1 VAIHTIDD
9 RIKTI
14 SFFTGAGMLEL
25 GVELAFGEI
34 FDPIA
39 YVECEAHAAAVI
51 AAAMEQGRL
60 RPAPVWSDA
69 RSVCGPLFG
78 HYVRQACLGFNG
90 TGGVDAF
97 IGGYPCPD
105 FSCAGKR
112 AGIRGDKGSLWWS
125 LAEAI
130 AEYEPELLFLENVGG
145 HTSQGFDTVCS
156 SLQYMGYRIAAGL
169 FTASETGAS
178 HKRERL
184 FIMGDRISGEA
195 SPQHDQPRRSGQQ
208 QRGPA
213 STRREVIRQ
222 ENRQTCPD
230 SLNRSSEELAD
241 TIRPIG
247 QPGPRRR
254 GVRESDTQLA
264 IASGGGFR
272 ILREP
277 SWGGRFPD
285 RSDETMEN
293 AAIGQLRPGRQV
305 ERGDRSDGQ
314 PDSDIDRPS
323 GELADT
329 ECPQRRAGDEAQ
341 GCGGQGCDGC
351 REKTSPAGSICETQL
366 PIYPPGPGDLDAW
379 GKILE
384 TSPLLEPAV
393 YGKLNPFFVEN
404 LMGWPMYWS
413 DIERDCNHEEWA
425 RRCCEILRVLCE
437 GPPAKKIRRTI
448 GGSRTVPKTK
458 VLQQGM
464 HGKGDA
470 ETIPNKKGLGKT
482 SAKDAEGSLRA
493 MRSNRKPRNSSQ
505 KQEVVGQPTGE
516 YLHALRILSHYAAPC
531 KQRYC
536 SKKDMATLSPLW
548 VLDLWQDCMQHLPDA
563 DKKAWKTASRENQK
577 ATIIATAKQLVMADR
592 TQQLRLLG
600 NGVVPLQAAYA
611 YTTLA
616 ACLWGGGSNER
627 GGSRII

>member
-213 STRREVIRQ
+213 STRREV
-222 ENRQTCPD
+222 
-230 SLNRSSEELAD
+230 S
-241 TIRPIG
+241 
-247 QPGPRRR
+247 
-254 GVRESDTQLA
+254 
-264 IASGGGFR
+264 
-272 ILREP
+272 
-277 SWGGRFPD
+277 GRFPD
-285 RSDETMEN
+285 RSNETMEN

-323 GELADT
+323 GELAD
-329 ECPQRRAGDEAQ
+329 AGEGCQ
-341 GCGGQGCDGC
+341 GVRSSGEEEQADG
-351 REKTSPAGSICETQL
+351 SL
-366 PIYPPGPGDLDAW
+366 PLYPPGPGDLDAW

-384 TSPLLEPAV
+384 IASSLEPAV
-393 YGKLNPFFVEN
+393 CPV
-404 LMGWPMYWS
+404 
-413 DIERDCNHEEWA
+413 A
-425 RRCCEILRVLCE
+425 
-437 GPPAKKIRRTI
+437 
-448 GGSRTVPKTK
+448 
-458 VLQQGM
+458 
-464 HGKGDA
+464 HG
-470 ETIPNKKGLGKT
+470 L
-482 SAKDAEGSLRA
+482 
-493 MRSNRKPRNSSQ
+493 
-505 KQEVVGQPTGE
+505 
-516 YLHALRILSHYAAPC
+516 
-531 KQRYC
+531 
-536 SKKDMATLSPLW
+536 
-548 VLDLWQDCMQHLPDA
+548 
-563 DKKAWKTASRENQK
+563 
-577 ATIIATAKQLVMADR
+577 ADR

>member
-213 STRREVIRQ
+213 STRREV
-222 ENRQTCPD
+222 
-230 SLNRSSEELAD
+230 S
-241 TIRPIG
+241 
-247 QPGPRRR
+247 
-254 GVRESDTQLA
+254 
-264 IASGGGFR
+264 
-272 ILREP
+272 
-277 SWGGRFPD
+277 GRFPD
-285 RSDETMEN
+285 RSNETMEN